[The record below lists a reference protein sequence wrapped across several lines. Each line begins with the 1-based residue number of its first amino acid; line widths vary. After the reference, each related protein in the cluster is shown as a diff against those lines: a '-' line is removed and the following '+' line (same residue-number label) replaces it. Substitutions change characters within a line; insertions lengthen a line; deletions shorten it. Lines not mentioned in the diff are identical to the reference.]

1 MVDVKTFIAN
11 MDSKMA
17 TMDKEI
23 RKRKKYKECN
33 NTLPDNLPY
42 LTKEECKKAYPLL
55 VRKFGRKETRHP
67 YKDEWVKRKM
77 GIRKVRPMGKKTYE
91 TYVRKC
97 WICLSGSPNEL
108 SKGWRRLIH
117 DVSHMV
123 HTWLRPNLP
132 DHCYQQAELELD
144 MIKYI
149 QFKGWLKGSLKPK
162 LIVLTKDEQLVKKI
176 NHLETL
182 INKWQRRQKTAIT
195 FIRKYNKKL
204 KYYQNKK

>member
-77 GIRKVRPMGKKTYE
+77 GIKKFALTRNI
-91 TYVRKC
+91 YVRKC

-144 MIKYI
+144 MIKYV

-162 LIVLTKDEQLVKKI
+162 VIVLTKDEQLVKKI

-204 KYYQNKK
+204 KYYKNKK

>member
-1 MVDVKTFIAN
+1 MLNENGKQ
-11 MDSKMA
+11 
-17 TMDKEI
+17 
-23 RKRKKYKECN
+23 KYRECN
-33 NTLPDNLPY
+33 NTLPNNLPY
-42 LTKEECKKAYPLL
+42 LTKDECKRAFTLL
-55 VRKFGRKETRHP
+55 VRKFGKKEKRHL
-67 YKDEWVKRKM
+67 YKDEWVKLKM
-77 GIRKVRPMGKKTYE
+77 PIQIYAKNPRR
-91 TYVRKC
+91 C
-97 WICLSGSPNEL
+97 WICLSGNPNGL

-144 MIKYI
+144 MIKYV

-162 LIVLTKDEQLVKKI
+162 VIVLTKDEQLVKKI

-204 KYYQNKK
+204 KYYKNKK